1 MWNLGFQSEAVTTA
15 YDSIPGYILFFTSD
29 FGTHTFSGSTLWE
42 VCGGFLNHMCAS
54 CNAMSWA
61 PGSLP
66 NVFSRSPLDG
76 LLEYW
81 VKHIWTSPHILTTL
95 IPCSPTPQSWI
106 QLPISFFLTCCHL
119 SLHVISFN
127 SKYLCKLLLVSFCRW
142 GKWNSGSLNHST
154 EYNTASKIVFQNKVN
169 YVGKILK
176 NH

>member
-1 MWNLGFQSEAVTTA
+1 MTVFRIYPIFYIQILG
-15 YDSIPGYILFFTSD
+15 L
-29 FGTHTFSGSTLWE
+29 THSQGLH
-42 VCGGFLNHMCAS
+42 CGRYVGILNHMCAS

-66 NVFSRSPLDG
+66 NVFSRSPLG
-76 LLEYW
+76 WPARVLSKTHLNQ
-81 VKHIWTSPHILTTL
+81 PHILWPSFL
-95 IPCSPTPQSWI
+95 LPNSPVMNSTSNI
-106 QLPISFFLTCCHL
+106 FFPSPAAIFHYM
-119 SLHVISFN
+119 SSHFN